1 MSTFTHAKE
10 RRVEDAVAAV
20 ASSSAA
26 AAERRALKASTGGF
40 FSALRVTRMSTPS
53 LTRNCRLASVRGNP
67 LPASSP
73 GMAQEKL
80 KGFSESVEVE
90 EELEA
95 GMVEEAD
102 EGSEAGMVEEAD
114 AVGGNLVKHI
124 VMMKTMIEMNGGFL
138 TTIFSREQI
147 IFQIQDCLR
156 RTFDPRCL

>member
-102 EGSEAGMVEEAD
+102 

>member
-1 MSTFTHAKE
+1 
-10 RRVEDAVAAV
+10 
-20 ASSSAA
+20 
-26 AAERRALKASTGGF
+26 
-40 FSALRVTRMSTPS
+40 MSTPS

-90 EELEA
+90 EEL
-95 GMVEEAD
+95 
-102 EGSEAGMVEEAD
+102 EAGMVEEAD